1 MGCIISRSDLSQY
14 CYCEDNERGSRVA
27 INMNKNLPPL
37 IGFAAYSG
45 TGKTTLLC
53 QLIPLLKNKGLR
65 IGVIKHA
72 HHHFDIDHPKKDS
85 YELRKSGA
93 DTLLITSHKRT
104 AIIIEHPEVSAEPS
118 FEDALANIPSADL
131 DLLLVEGF
139 KHVDY
144 PKIELHREALN
155 KPYLY
160 PSDPHIIGIACDHD
174 LAPSRSIQQFDL
186 NQPQQMADFIAINI
200 VGADKFEGRV

>member
-1 MGCIISRSDLSQY
+1 
-14 CYCEDNERGSRVA
+14 
-27 INMNKNLPPL
+27 MNKKLPPL

-53 QLIPLLKNKGLR
+53 QLIPLLKKQGLR

-72 HHHFDIDHPKKDS
+72 HHDFDIDHPKKDS

-104 AIIIEHPEVSAEPS
+104 AIIIEHPEISDEPS
-118 FEDALANIPSADL
+118 FEEALKNIPSNDL

-139 KHVDY
+139 KYANY
-144 PKIELHREALN
+144 PKIELHRKALD

-160 PSDPHIIGIACDHD
+160 PTDENIIGIACDHE
-174 LAPSRSIQQFDL
+174 LEVTRTLHQFDL
-186 NQPQQMADFIAINI
+186 NKPKQLADFIKNYAT
-200 VGADKFEGRV
+200 KS

>member
-1 MGCIISRSDLSQY
+1 
-14 CYCEDNERGSRVA
+14 
-27 INMNKNLPPL
+27 MNKKLPPL

-53 QLIPLLKNKGLR
+53 QLIPLLKKQGLR

-72 HHHFDIDHPKKDS
+72 HHDFDIDHPKKDS

-104 AIIIEHPEVSAEPS
+104 AIMIEHPKISDEPS
-118 FEDALANIPSADL
+118 FEDALKNIPSNDL
-131 DLLLVEGF
+131 DLLLIEGF
-139 KHVDY
+139 KYADY
-144 PKIELHREALN
+144 PKIELHRKALD

-160 PSDPHIIGIACDHD
+160 PADENIIGIACDHEIKTTRT
-174 LAPSRSIQQFDL
+174 LHQFDL
-186 NQPQQMADFIAINI
+186 NNPKQLADFIITY
-200 VGADKFEGRV
+200 VDKS